1 MRSDPARLQTPLDLL
16 EADAT
21 RARVGLQAGE
31 RRRSLSCLCRSK
43 ASRKKS
49 TPSRLRERVTS
60 VGFTWGTRPH
70 LIRCDVEALRGSSP
84 LRHHAQRRSA
94 RGQRDAPKRDADWTA
109 SLRSQRRRH
118 PSSAPIGI
126 GSRSRPLLTRADR
139 DARGAG
145 AATPARS
152 RRGARSVRRRPGRAP
167 RRPP

>member
-1 MRSDPARLQTPLDLL
+1 MRSDPARLQTPPDLL

-31 RRRSLSCLCRSK
+31 RRRSLSCLCRSE
-43 ASRKKS
+43 ASREKS
-49 TPSRLRERVTS
+49 TPSRPRERVTS
-60 VGFTWGTRPH
+60 VGFTRGTRPH

-84 LRHHAQRRSA
+84 LRHHAQRGA
-94 RGQRDAPKRDADWTA
+94 PGQRDAPKRDADRTA

-118 PSSAPIGI
+118 PSSAPVGI
-126 GSRSRPLLTRADR
+126 GSRSRPPLTRADR

-145 AATPARS
+145 AATPVRS